1 MSNFGEKVKATIDRL
16 AKLPVTNLRFVIEGE
31 FDLLENELRPLAN
44 GVRASFFRELHQI
57 LDEAGHIQHVE
68 RDGEV
73 RLIPTVDTVRK
84 TYGRIC
90 EKKGLKATGAVSNPP
105 EQAHRPITTPI
116 AMKEPVAP
124 LVTAPSLSRLGSKTP
139 ARPVAVPGATPQDKI
154 EITWK
159 WAEELERLEN
169 EPFNADWSEQ
179 DQLLLSFFKQEAI
192 ENFRDPESFFHE
204 LYNIYQGGYKK
215 SVLMKLNSK
224 LSFLSK

>member
-1 MSNFGEKVKATIDRL
+1 MS
-16 AKLPVTNLRFVIEGE
+16 
-31 FDLLENELRPLAN
+31 DLKILELSNEAL
-44 GVRASFFRELHQI
+44 SHF
-57 LDEAGHIQHVE
+57 
-68 RDGEV
+68 
-73 RLIPTVDTVRK
+73 
-84 TYGRIC
+84 
-90 EKKGLKATGAVSNPP
+90 KGLKIKNRRKLIESVLDFWEQELFPVLEEQEIPKYDFVCTNILHRAGYEDITPETVRQKVYQIHKSRRRKGLEAVSSPP

-124 LVTAPSLSRLGSKTP
+124 LVTAPSLSRPGSKTP

-169 EPFNADWSEQ
+169 EPFNADWTEQ

-192 ENFRDPESFFHE
+192 ENFRDPENYFHE

-215 SVLMKLNSK
+215 SVLMKLNGK